1 MSLRTSQKTST
12 TSYRTVNVAAP
23 EASYR
28 TLNVAAPEASYRT
41 LNVAAP
47 EMTYRTV
54 NVSSP
59 EVTSSVF
66 SARSVSPMQ
75 TVSPVQAVQ
84 NGSYETVRYLVPVQ
98 QAMQQQQQQQHSY
111 YVMQQPM
118 VQQMVQPV
126 IQQPMVQCV
135 SPMYLQTLP
144 RLSVSSQES
153 DILYLQQQTV
163 EGANLSRIPDRFRAK
178 RGNAALIKS
187 ALFHKEEEEEEVV
200 VEEEEEEEEEQG
212 GGEEVEVE
220 EVEIVNIIQQKP
232 PPAIER
238 ISRTVVGTELREGP
252 QPVKMDTR
260 YFGELLADVYRK
272 NCDIHSC
279 ISEHVSKIRGQRN
292 FIHLFHLPQVE
303 KEEVEAL
310 IPKGATE
317 LTKQQIRYLLQ
328 TRLTADK
335 SMRLLLAT
343 FSSLREE
350 LLHMS
355 EDLRCLE
362 SEKESLERDLSF
374 KADQARQYDSLLEA
388 VRENNRQLQLSL
400 KETSASQRSL
410 ESQLMSSRNTDSSRE
425 FKVKELEGRMRAL
438 EKENEMLRQKASSTT
453 LHIKTEELSRQYKDQ
468 LSSIRQEKDQEIQ
481 RLRTQITRIQT
492 EVSSEKSSSDR
503 SLQLKISELLAMLE
517 QRQTT
522 ITRQE
527 EEIKRLMQG
536 KNDSS
541 KNQFTKTIITKR
553 YRNQYP
559 ILGLLSDDYQYT
571 SPIKEDKTI
580 VIESSGA
587 MIKQLGVILWWGVGN
602 YTTTIVQKHFRRY
615 RNQYPILGLLSDDYQ
630 YTSPIKEDKTIVI
643 ESSGAMI
650 KQAFPL
656 RYPLMLHRPWMHFIE
671 FTKTKSTAM
680 PAAQN

>member
-41 LNVAAP
+41 LNVSAP

-98 QAMQQQQQQQHSY
+98 QAMQQQQQQQQHSY

-163 EGANLSRIPDRFRAK
+163 E
-178 RGNAALIKS
+178 
-187 ALFHKEEEEEEVV
+187 EEEEEEVV

-279 ISEHVSKIRGQRN
+279 ISEHVSKIRGQKHQLDPSN
-292 FIHLFHLPQVE
+292 DYKVE

-438 EKENEMLRQKASSTT
+438 EKENEMLRQKLSGQASSTT

-587 MIKQLGVILWWGVGN
+587 MIKQ
-602 YTTTIVQKHFRRY
+602 
-615 RNQYPILGLLSDDYQ
+615 
-630 YTSPIKEDKTIVI
+630 E
-643 ESSGAMI
+643 
-650 KQAFPL
+650 
-656 RYPLMLHRPWMHFIE
+656 
-671 FTKTKSTAM
+671 
-680 PAAQN
+680 

>member
-1 MSLRTSQKTST
+1 MAAWKAVPRRVT
-12 TSYRTVNVAAP
+12 TDS
-23 EASYR
+23 
-28 TLNVAAPEASYRT
+28 
-41 LNVAAP
+41 
-47 EMTYRTV
+47 
-54 NVSSP
+54 
-59 EVTSSVF
+59 
-66 SARSVSPMQ
+66 Q
-75 TVSPVQAVQ
+75 TV
-84 NGSYETVRYLVPVQ
+84 GL
-98 QAMQQQQQQQHSY
+98 
-111 YVMQQPM
+111 
-118 VQQMVQPV
+118 
-126 IQQPMVQCV
+126 
-135 SPMYLQTLP
+135 
-144 RLSVSSQES
+144 
-153 DILYLQQQTV
+153 
-163 EGANLSRIPDRFRAK
+163 NLS
-178 RGNAALIKS
+178 LL
-187 ALFHKEEEEEEVV
+187 LFLLLQEEEEEEVV

-279 ISEHVSKIRGQRN
+279 ISEH
-292 FIHLFHLPQVE
+292 VE

-388 VRENNRQLQLSL
+388 VRENNRQLQVLHTFLMIFFSPSVVQLSG
-400 KETSASQRSL
+400 Q
-410 ESQLMSSRNTDSSRE
+410 
-425 FKVKELEGRMRAL
+425 
-438 EKENEMLRQKASSTT
+438 ASSTT

-503 SLQLKISELLAMLE
+503 SLQLIGNLTSLVAALQHYIFMFQPFYFNNFLLLLLNS
-517 QRQTT
+517 
-522 ITRQE
+522 
-527 EEIKRLMQG
+527 LMFSDTLKKQ
-536 KNDSS
+536 KLCACAC
-541 KNQFTKTIITKR
+541 R

-587 MIKQLGVILWWGVGN
+587 MIKQVRHQRGGESN
-602 YTTTIVQKHFRRY
+602 RR
-615 RNQYPILGLLSDDYQ
+615 
-630 YTSPIKEDKTIVI
+630 
-643 ESSGAMI
+643 
-650 KQAFPL
+650 
-656 RYPLMLHRPWMHFIE
+656 
-671 FTKTKSTAM
+671 
-680 PAAQN
+680 